1 MSEYDWVKWILAGI
15 AELSVEANSEM
26 RLRVSLLKKAARKRL
41 EYLENGDT
49 KETNDDLGLSWFEE
63 FQFLHLKSIGYEWT
77 EKEDA
82 TLDEFEGDTPEE
94 AIERLIWRFDLT
106 PIVPVKDAV
115 KELSFTAGKAANP

>member
-1 MSEYDWVKWILAGI
+1 MSEYDWVKWILAF
-15 AELSVEANSEM
+15 AELSVEANSDM
-26 RLRVSLLKKAARKRL
+26 KLRMSLLKKAARKRL
-41 EYLENGDT
+41 EYLEQGDT

-115 KELSFTAGKAANP
+115 KELLFTERDAANP